1 MLIFSPKAR
10 QLVDWAVA
18 NFTEPPRIAIW
29 KAWANDNLRVRRAG
43 EPWDDG
49 GPPLPG
55 DVVEIA
61 LLALDRMEGSLEN
74 QKLQATLSEDEIS
87 DLDNDLSHL
96 HAVQRF
102 LIRGRMLWA
111 NRVPAI

>member
-10 QLVDWAVA
+10 ELVDLGFT

-29 KAWANDNLRVRRAG
+29 KAWADANPRVRRAG

-61 LLALDRMEGSLEN
+61 LIALDKMEGSLKN
-74 QKLQATLSEDEIS
+74 QKLQPTLSEDDIS

-102 LIRGRMLWA
+102 LVRGRALWA
-111 NRVPAI
+111 NKVPAN